1 MTQVEFATNLLG
13 LQDELKRFAYKLT
26 ANADDANDLLQ
37 ETSLRVLNNQDK
49 FMSDTNFKAWMY
61 TVMRNLFI
69 NDYRKLVRNQTFVDQ
84 TDNLYH
90 LNLPQESGIGSP
102 EENYSLHEIQKKI
115 DSYNDEYSSLFKM
128 HIEGYKYDEIAE
140 KMHIPIGTVKSRI
153 FFARKRLQDELK
165 DYKMN

>member
-1 MTQVEFATNLLG
+1 MTQLEFATNLLG

-26 ANADDANDLLQ
+26 ADHDDANDLLQ

-49 FMSDTNFKAWMY
+49 FMSNTNFKAWMY

-90 LNLPQESGIGSP
+90 LNMPQEGSMGSP
-102 EENYSLHEIQKKI
+102 EENFSLQEIQNKI
-115 DSYNDEYSSLFKM
+115 DSFDDEYSSLFKM
-128 HIEGYKYDEIAE
+128 HIEGYKYEEIAE
-140 KMHIPIGTVKSRI
+140 KMNIPIGTVKSRI
-153 FFARKRLQDELK
+153 FFARKRLQKELK
-165 DYKMN
+165 EYK